1 MTNWLKIA
9 LAILQDDHDDE
20 NACARAIADALEEA
34 YDEGWDAGHDQGV
47 ADTEKDARAFDD

>member
-1 MTNWLKIA
+1 MINWFKIA

-34 YDEGWDAGHDQGV
+34 YDNGRDAGV
-47 ADTEKDARAFDD
+47 AEMERHADRFGPDD